1 MEGQE
6 KWENRRPFC
15 FLPFMLGERE
25 AGVQPTL
32 GALNG
37 PAAQVGQWKSRNR

>member
-1 MEGQE
+1 MEGQG
-6 KWENRRPFC
+6 KRENRRPFC
-15 FLPFMLGERE
+15 FLPLMPGERE

-37 PAAQVGQWKSRNR
+37 PTAQVGQWKSRNR